1 MKEHAPIVILGAT
14 GAVGREVL
22 HILAARGVPAS
33 RIRALAS
40 ERSAGNSLPF
50 GEGSITVRE
59 VTDQEFKGASVAIF
73 AGSADLSRR
82 WTPIALEQGATVI
95 DNSSAFRLDPSVPL
109 IVPEINADVLT
120 QTNGRSHDTPRLI
133 ANPNCS
139 TIILLVALEPIRRT
153 FGIRRIDVA
162 TYQAVSGAGLEAIE
176 ELQSQARAA
185 LVGAGPLT
193 PPRVF
198 KEPCAF
204 NVFSHDS
211 AINLS
216 DGTNGEERKIIEES
230 RKIWNDPTLR
240 ITPTCVRV
248 PVVRAHTMAVTVE
261 LAQPTTEHDLRAAL
275 AHPLGISVVD
285 DRANNAF
292 PTPLKASGQDRIL
305 VGRLRPDPCEPA
317 DSQGRHARFCLLLAG
332 DQLRKGAATNAV
344 QIADILGLSEPTSH
358 TTAKIKTPAFAG
370 AMTPMGFEPMSL
382 P

>member
-1 MKEHAPIVILGAT
+1 MNAHAPLVILGAT

-22 HILAARGVPAS
+22 HILAARGIPAS
-33 RIRALAS
+33 RIGALAS
-40 ERSAGNSLPF
+40 ERSVGTTLPF
-50 GEGSITVRE
+50 GESAVNVRE
-59 VTDQEFKGASVAIF
+59 AAPREFVGTSLAIF

-82 WTPIALEQGATVI
+82 WAPVALENGVTII
-95 DNSSAFRLDPSVPL
+95 DNSSAFRLDPNVPL

-120 QTNGRSHDTPRLI
+120 NRQGGSPDTPLLI

-139 TIILLVALEPIRRT
+139 TILLLVALEPLRRA

-176 ELQSQARAA
+176 ELQSQARAVLA
-185 LVGAGPLT
+185 GAGARTQT

-198 KEPCAF
+198 TEPCAF

-216 DGTNGEERKIIEES
+216 DGTNGEERKIIDES
-230 RKIWNDPTLR
+230 RKIWNDNTLR

-275 AHPLGISVVD
+275 ADAPGVSLVD

-292 PTPLKASGQDRIL
+292 PTPLKASGQDSVL
-305 VGRLRPDPCEPA
+305 VGRIRPDPCGVE
-317 DSQGRHARFCLLLAG
+317 DSRGRHARFCLLLAG
-332 DQLRKGAATNAV
+332 DQLRKGAAANAV
-344 QIADILGLSEPTSH
+344 QIAELVGLEPALT
-358 TTAKIKTPAFAG
+358 
-370 AMTPMGFEPMSL
+370 
-382 P
+382 